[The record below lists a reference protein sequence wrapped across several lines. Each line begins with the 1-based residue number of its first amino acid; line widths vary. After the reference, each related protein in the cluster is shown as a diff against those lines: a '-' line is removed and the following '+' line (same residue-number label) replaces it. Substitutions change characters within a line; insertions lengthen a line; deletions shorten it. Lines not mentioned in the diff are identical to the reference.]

1 MDTSDVKKEKPK
13 KKKKND
19 VVNSQKDGNVKEI
32 PSNPFDFIWDTNNLM
47 PKLENDGDGLGT
59 INEEFSDFRNNRNK
73 STLGGRVSVILDEQ
87 NKTFNLVDK
96 PELIDIST
104 FSSTTLDST
113 VNNSSLAEATKTKKG
128 VKKKKKDLNSKKAS
142 DKETSS
148 PKSKDPIDITQP
160 SLSREDPILIDQFN
174 SSDKGSSNGDS
185 VKFVKKRSTKK
196 SLTEVVGSN
205 D

>member
-1 MDTSDVKKEKPK
+1 
-13 KKKKND
+13 
-19 VVNSQKDGNVKEI
+19 
-32 PSNPFDFIWDTNNLM
+32 M

-104 FSSTTLDST
+104 FSTTTLDST
-113 VNNSSLAEATKTKKG
+113 VNNSSLPEATKTKKG
-128 VKKKKKDLNSKKAS
+128 VKKKKKDPNSKKAS

-148 PKSKDPIDITQP
+148 PKSKDPIDTTQP
-160 SLSREDPILIDQFN
+160 SLSRENPILIDQFN

-196 SLTEVVGSN
+196 SLTEIVGSN
-205 D
+205 DWIKLLIRKKILIQKSNF